1 METPNPKRKLDR
13 LFEAIQDRDRE
24 QTLHSLTELL
34 SDCGYYGG
42 RAFIE
47 QIQDHLS
54 LQAGYAWLKEEGL
67 FEQACEMLPNP
78 LEQKVFDDIKR
89 YGWHVLGVEPDE
101 TSPGFAYSIGLWHQF
116 NHPEVILF
124 GLPYEVMGRI
134 INTIGEQVKAGTEFE
149 AGKPYYEIFEGYPCM
164 FETVANV
171 QIGNFLCWARW
182 FYGYED
188 QFPALQGFWPDK
200 AGKFPWDEG
209 FDSKFLPYQ
218 PLLCG

>member
-1 METPNPKRKLDR
+1 METPNPKKKSDR
-13 LFEAIQDRDRE
+13 LFAAIQTQDRE
-24 QTLHSLTELL
+24 QTLHSLAELL

-42 RAFIE
+42 KAFIKE
-47 QIQDHLS
+47 IQDYPN
-54 LQAGYAWLKEEGL
+54 LQTGYAWLEAEGL

-78 LEQKVFDDIKR
+78 LEQKVFDDIKQ
-89 YGWHVLGVEPDE
+89 YGWHILGVEADE
-101 TSPGFAYSIGLWHQF
+101 TSPGFAYSIGLWHHFQ
-116 NHPEVILF
+116 HPEIILF

-134 INTIGEQVKAGTEFE
+134 INIIGDQVKAGTRFE
-149 AGKPYYEIFEGYPCM
+149 AGKPYYEILENYPCV
-164 FETVANV
+164 FETVASA

-182 FYGYED
+182 FYGYQD